1 MNQLQLFET
10 KETYILDVDG
20 VLTNNQLLV
29 QNDGS
34 LLRSMN
40 IKDGYA
46 LQLAIKKGYTIVVI
60 SGGKNVG
67 VQLRLEGLKI
77 DTVFLGIQNKLDKLN
92 ELVSTHKLNLQT
104 SIYIGDDMPDLAC
117 MQQVALPCAPADAC
131 HQAIEVAKYISPI
144 KGGEGCVREIIEKV
158 LTLKGDW
165 E

>member
-10 KETYILDVDG
+10 IDTFILDVDG

-29 QNDGS
+29 QNDDS

-46 LQLAIKKGYTIVVI
+46 LQLAIKKGYTILVI

-77 DTVFLGIQNKLDKLN
+77 DTVFLGIQNKLEKLN
-92 ELVSTHKLNLQT
+92 ELVSTQNINLQT
-104 SIYIGDDMPDLAC
+104 SVYIGDDMPDLPC

>member
-10 KETYILDVDG
+10 IDTFILDVDG

-117 MQQVALPCAPADAC
+117 MQQVVLPCAPADAC

>member
-10 KETYILDVDG
+10 IDTFILDVDG

-46 LQLAIKKGYTIVVI
+46 LQLAIKKGYTIIVI

-77 DTVFLGIQNKLDKLN
+77 DTVFLGIQNKLEKLN
-92 ELVSTHKLNLQT
+92 ELVSTQNINLQT
-104 SIYIGDDMPDLAC
+104 SVYIGDDMPDITC